1 MYHLFL
7 NGKCYFFEED
17 KMVYINENLK
27 ILAQEVQK
35 KKKQQKGY
43 QFTSQKY
50 ETKKKVKKP
59 PHYK

>member
-35 KKKQQKGY
+35 
-43 QFTSQKY
+43 F
-50 ETKKKVKKP
+50 
-59 PHYK
+59 